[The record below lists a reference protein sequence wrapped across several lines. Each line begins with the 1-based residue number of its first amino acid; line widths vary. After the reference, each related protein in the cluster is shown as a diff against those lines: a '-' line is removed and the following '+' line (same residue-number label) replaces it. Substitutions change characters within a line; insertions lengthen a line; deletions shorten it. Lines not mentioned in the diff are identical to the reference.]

1 MGIWDTIKT
10 IGKATINLMNTF
22 NDEMQ
27 KKIAEAKEIQLKEM
41 SSKTDEELLKIARR
55 SNTRG
60 MAARMELK
68 ERGITIPN

>member
-10 IGKATINLMNTF
+10 VGKATINLMNTF

-27 KKIAEAKEIQLKEM
+27 RKIAEAKDIQLREM
-41 SSKTDEELLKIARR
+41 KSKTDEELLKIAR
-55 SNTRG
+55 SSTTKG

>member
-27 KKIAEAKEIQLKEM
+27 KKLQKLKKF
-41 SSKTDEELLKIARR
+41 S
-55 SNTRG
+55 
-60 MAARMELK
+60 
-68 ERGITIPN
+68 